1 MWCKKEKKNEKVRGT
16 ERKSRGNAIKLVLSR
31 LKYVAAFAAGADG
44 GRSKESPRRKA
55 AAVQDETKRNKLKKT
70 DGRRWGRRR
79 RLGKAITGHQ
89 TERPGSR
96 TKQSMTRSRRLLC
109 IHTCPRERRHIQMRR
124 RAKPES
130 GQFRSKK
137 KKEKKKMSQKG
148 AEKVKTVA
156 GAPSSRKRR

>member
-137 KKEKKKMSQKG
+137 KKEKKKLSQKG